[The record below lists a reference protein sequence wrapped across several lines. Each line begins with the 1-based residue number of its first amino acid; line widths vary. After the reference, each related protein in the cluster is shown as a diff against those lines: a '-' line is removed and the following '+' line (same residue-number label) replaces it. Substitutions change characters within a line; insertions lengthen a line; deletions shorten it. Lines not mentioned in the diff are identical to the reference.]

1 MSKHTKGSWKVDGK
15 TELCITD
22 VDDISRFIGSAS
34 IMGSNNNYKEAY
46 EEAKANAILMAAA
59 PEMLQALE
67 IIYEHWNNEDNAYY
81 GMDGELFPIMKTVKQ
96 AIAKAKGEV

>member
-1 MSKHTKGSWKVDGK
+1 MRKHTKGPWKIDGK
-15 TELCITD
+15 TGLCITD
-22 VDDISRFIGSAS
+22 VDDFSRFIGAAS
-34 IMGSNNNYKEAY
+34 IMGSNNNCSY
-46 EEAKANAILMAAA
+46 EEAKANARLMAAA

-81 GMDGELFPIMKTVKQ
+81 GMDDELFPIMKKVKQ

>member
-1 MSKHTKGSWKVDGK
+1 MRKHTEGPWKVSGN

-22 VDDISRFIGSAS
+22 VDDFSRFIGSAS
-34 IMGSNNNYKEAY
+34 IMGSNNNFKESY
-46 EEAKANAILMAAA
+46 EEAKSNARLMSAA

-96 AIAKAKGEV
+96 AIAKAKGEL